1 MFPMLTMF
9 FVSIQPNKGQFRQAE
24 RLLQRIGTAT
34 QRTGGEEAIIG
45 SNVQK
50 SLAKKLQDLN
60 TEFRHKQRKYLKDV
74 QVQKSGGVAET
85 ESRFGIDINERE
97 REYGLNET
105 QLSAVVMDDLS
116 EVAQSRDKE
125 IAQIAKSIEE
135 LNAIFKELA
144 VLVIDQGTILDR
156 IDYNMESVVEN
167 TKAGIKQLEK
177 AENKQKN
184 SRPLKI
190 IICLAITIFIL
201 LGILLLKHRVRTALS
216 GGGGSS
222 NNSGSSGNSNNN
234 DNGSNTTSTLVNTT
248 ASATNSTNSTN
259 SNSTKSNSTNFF

>member
-1 MFPMLTMF
+1 MALYQPVSPF
-9 FVSIQPNKGQFRQAE
+9 SIQNIGQFRQAE

-34 QRTGGEEAIIG
+34 QRSGGEEANIG

-60 TEFRHKQRKYLKDV
+60 SEFRHKQRKYLKDV
-74 QVQKSGGVAET
+74 QVQKGGGVAET
-85 ESRFGIDINERE
+85 ESKFGIDINERE
-97 REYGLNET
+97 REYGLNESQ
-105 QLSAVVMDDLS
+105 QLAAVVMDDLH

-177 AENKQKN
+177 AENRQKS

-201 LGILLLKHRVRTALS
+201 LGILLIKHRIRVAMSGS
-216 GGGGSS
+216 GGGSYSS
-222 NNSGSSGNSNNN
+222 NTSGNN
-234 DNGSNTTSTLVNTT
+234 DGGWTNSTNTT
-248 ASATNSTNSTN
+248 ASM
-259 SNSTKSNSTNFF
+259 SNTTQSKNATKSNATRLF

>member
-1 MFPMLTMF
+1 MPF
-9 FVSIQPNKGQFRQAE
+9 SILGQFRQAE

-34 QRTGGEEAIIG
+34 QRAGGEEANIG

-60 TEFRHKQRKYLKDV
+60 SEFRQKQRKYLKDV
-74 QVQKSGGVAET
+74 QVQKGGGVAET
-85 ESRFGIDINERE
+85 ESKFGIDINERE
-97 REYGLNET
+97 RAYGLNET
-105 QLSAVVMDDLS
+105 QLAAVVMDDLH

-177 AENKQKN
+177 AEARQKN

-201 LGILLLKHRVRTALS
+201 LGILLLKHRIRTSLS
-216 GGGGSS
+216 GGGSS
-222 NNSGSSGNSNNN
+222 NNVNSGNN
-234 DNGSNTTSTLVNTT
+234 DNGDSNTNTTSNGNETR
-248 ASATNSTNSTN
+248 
-259 SNSTKSNSTNFF
+259 FF